1 MKSLVLSFLVVGCL
15 TICTGCVTTRSG
27 PHTADA
33 RVRAHQVVTVT
44 DDFVVDVYHNGVRV
58 PDPKRKLLLDRFG
71 ATVESMSLEVQRGDW
86 LVFHVVN
93 NRLRWD
99 RAYFFGVAGVLAP
112 GEFGFVSD
120 LASGAWS
127 VCDSP
132 ALADRFI
139 SDKRYLSD
147 NRPASVERPWHEGKE
162 LMERYAGGAWPGEAI
177 WGRERSTWVKIIVP

>member
-1 MKSLVLSFLVVGCL
+1 M
-15 TICTGCVTTRSG
+15 
-27 PHTADA
+27 ADA

-58 PDPKRKLLLDRFG
+58 PDTKRKLLLDRFG
-71 ATVESMSLEVQRGDW
+71 ATVEGMSVEVQRGDW
-86 LVFHVVN
+86 LVFHAVN

-99 RAYFFGVAGVLAP
+99 GAYFFGVAGVLAP
-112 GEFGFVSD
+112 GEFGFVSE

-139 SDKRYLSD
+139 SEKHFLSD
-147 NRPASVERPWHEGKE
+147 NRAALVERPWHEGRE
-162 LMERYAGGAWPGEAI
+162 LMERYAGGAWPGEPI
-177 WGRERSTWVKIIVP
+177 WGRERSTWIKIIVP